1 MKKVRALSVLNAV
14 AFLIQLC
21 MTYLVQSKLVNDF
34 TVGEVSDKYPSLFT
48 PAGITFAIWGIIY
61 VALAAFCIYHLV
73 MAWRKPLNHP
83 ANVDTERI
91 GEWFILTNLAA
102 AFWLLAWVS
111 EDLSFSM
118 ILIFVQLVCLAVI
131 HQRLGMYDHRRR
143 TGSRWLTQ
151 FPVSI
156 YFGWITLATM
166 ANASSYLN
174 STNWDGWGLD
184 PIDWTTILIGVAV
197 FVGIL
202 VMATRRNVF
211 FGLVIIWGL
220 YGIILKRMEADS
232 VLYFHILRTAWIG
245 ISLLAL
251 VAVLRLIK
259 NRVTIKHNEA
269 FPVAPHPLK

>member
-61 VALAAFCIYHLV
+61 VALGFFCIYHLV

-83 ANVDTERI
+83 ANTDTERM
-91 GEWFILTNLAA
+91 GEWFIITNLAA
-102 AFWLLAWVS
+102 AFWLLAWVT
-111 EDLSFSM
+111 EDLSLAMFF
-118 ILIFVQLVCLAVI
+118 ILVQLICLIAI
-131 HQRLGMYDHRRR
+131 HLRLGMYDHRRKAA
-143 TGSRWLTQ
+143 SRWFTQ

-156 YFGWITLATM
+156 YFGWITLAVI

-174 STNWDGWGLD
+174 STPWDGWGLD

-197 FVGIL
+197 FIGIL
-202 VMATRRNVF
+202 VMTTRRNVF

-220 YGIILKRMEADS
+220 YGIILKRTEVDGA
-232 VLYFHILRTAWIG
+232 LYFHILRTAWIG

-251 VAVLRLIK
+251 VAVLRIIR